1 MSIKSKSLIQKYNVP
16 GPRYTSYPTVPYWE
30 NNLNEA
36 QWKLSVKQTFQKS
49 NQSKGISLYI
59 HLPFCESLC
68 TYCACNTRI
77 TVNHQVEM
85 PYINSLLKEWQ
96 LYLELFDETPRIQEV
111 HLGGGTPTFFKA
123 KNLAFLMEE
132 IFKTAHLA
140 PDAELSFEGHPNN
153 TTFEHMQTLY
163 SLGFRRISFGIQ
175 DFDLEVQKTI
185 NRIQPFSMVQKVTQQ
200 AQWLGYT
207 SINYDLVYGLPK
219 QTKSS
224 ILKTIE
230 QVNYLHPD
238 RIAFYSYAHVPQ
250 FKPSQKSFSK
260 NDLPTGEE
268 KRVLYE
274 LGREFLE
281 RSGYIEI
288 GMDHFALPSDTLAI
302 ADRIKQIHRNFMGYT
317 SQKTDLL
324 IGLGAS
330 SISDAWNSFAQN
342 IKKVEDYQK
351 TVQGGKLPFFRGHLL
366 NEEDLV
372 LRKHILNLMCK
383 GETSWGEEAVQT
395 EQIYKALEELKEVE
409 KDELIKIQP
418 YSLKIQPEG
427 KAFLRNICMAF
438 DARLMRKKS
447 GAKVFSQTV

>member
-1 MSIKSKSLIQKYNVP
+1 MSMKPKNLIEKYNIP

-30 NNLNEA
+30 NNLVEE
-36 QWKLSVKQTFQKS
+36 QWKKSVQQTFQSS

-85 PYINSLLKEWQ
+85 PYIQSLLQEWQ
-96 LYLELFDETPRIQEV
+96 LYLNLFDEKPNIQEV
-111 HLGGGTPTFFKA
+111 HLGGGTPTFFTA
-123 KNLAFLMEE
+123 QHLAFLLEE
-132 IFKTAHLA
+132 IFKTANLA

-153 TTFEHMQTLY
+153 TTPTHLKTLY
-163 SLGFRRISFGIQ
+163 DLGFRRVSFGIQ

-185 NRIQPFSMVQKVTQQ
+185 NRIQPFSVVQKVTEQ
-200 AQWLGYT
+200 AQKIGYT
-207 SINYDLVYGLPK
+207 SINFDLVYGLPK
-219 QTKSS
+219 QTKNSV
-224 ILKTIE
+224 LKTIE
-230 QVNYLHPD
+230 QVNHLHPD

-260 NDLPTGEE
+260 EDLPTGNE
-268 KRVLYE
+268 KRELYE
-274 LGREFLE
+274 LGRGILE
-281 RSGYIEI
+281 QSGYVEI

-302 ADRIKQIHRNFMGYT
+302 ADRTKQIHRNFMGYT
-317 SQKTDLL
+317 TQKTDML

-330 SISDAWNSFAQN
+330 SISDAWGAFAQN

-351 TVQGGKLPFFRGHLL
+351 ATQEGKLPFFRGHLL
-366 NEEDLV
+366 NQEDLI

-383 GETSWGEEAVQT
+383 GETSWADEALQT
-395 EQIYKALEELKEVE
+395 KQIYKALEDLKEIE
-409 KDELIKIQP
+409 KDELIQTQP
-418 YSLKIQPEG
+418 FSLKIQPEG
-427 KAFLRNICMAF
+427 KAFLRNVCMAF

-447 GAKVFSQTV
+447 GVKVFSQTV